1 MGVPQKAL
9 RGKGLGAPP
18 GAQGWRSSRSS
29 RPRDWDPGN
38 ITSPRPNRHSI
49 LSVLVLSAASGR
61 PNGTDQAGAGAQAP
75 GGGPQQPRP
84 GDAREAGSRGGRL
97 GPRGAAAGRAH
108 GDWCPALRR
117 QPMGGKGAPGAGRKR
132 SLRLCDA
139 PPSRCCA
146 VDDACPGRRS
156 EAQPGIRAS
165 GGAAAGAGTGVSW
178 PAAGGAADAGGCSP
192 GSGVRGWGNGLR
204 GRAGPRPGGRLR
216 LCGRFT
222 WRAAGTAGQRQRT
235 GAQPRRAGTRRIPA
249 GSGGRAKEAGGLETL
264 RMWHLRLPGQAEPGG
279 HLALGPPGPQP
290 PSALAARLRVW
301 EKVLGAG
308 AWGGGSGHRG
318 HLGDPGF
325 PRSTRRLY
333 SGCGGA
339 AQLTGGFR
347 NGVEGPD
354 GERPLKRVRIL
365 LGSVWALPPTCLSLP
380 RPQHLFSLQSVQIK
394 NYRSRALS
402 IVTCRLIGWCQGIGA
417 NRVFS
422 TKTSSLGVFASIS
435 KFWLKLVGHSFSGT
449 CGLHLL

>member
-1 MGVPQKAL
+1 MARDWEHRRERRAGGRAGHPDPATGTLETSRARGPTDIPSFRSSSCPQRAAGRMAPTRRAPERRHPAAAHSSPAPEMRERL
-9 RGKGLGAPP
+9 EAAVGGWVRTEQQRGGPTAI
-18 GAQGWRSSRSS
+18 GAQ
-29 RPRDWDPGN
+29 P
-38 ITSPRPNRHSI
+38 
-49 LSVLVLSAASGR
+49 SAASQWVARAPRGR
-61 PNGTDQAGAGAQAP
+61 GGSGVLGSVTRRRRAAVLWTTRVP
-75 GGGPQQPRP
+75 GGVRRP
-84 GDAREAGSRGGRL
+84 SQVSALAE
-97 GPRGAAAGRAH
+97 GPRLEPGR
-108 GDWCPALRR
+108 G
-117 QPMGGKGAPGAGRKR
+117 
-132 SLRLCDA
+132 
-139 PPSRCCA
+139 
-146 VDDACPGRRS
+146 CPGRRP
-156 EAQPGIRAS
+156 EGRPTRAAAVPGRGS
-165 GGAAAGAGTGVSW
+165 GGG
-178 PAAGGAADAGGCSP
+178 
-192 GSGVRGWGNGLR
+192 GNGLR

-435 KFWLKLVGHSFSGT
+435 KFWLKSVGHSFSGT